1 MKNKCV
7 VSICI
12 PTCKR
17 SEIMDITLQSIY
29 SQGVDSSLFEVCIS
43 DNSETNE
50 TKNLIENKYDNIG
63 NIVYK
68 KSNCKGF
75 MNSIEALK
83 LGSANILK
91 LHNDYSKF
99 KPGMLQ
105 KFIDS
110 VRYNQNEDF
119 LNFFSMGSLKNKDK
133 QLTFD
138 NFNDFLGNIHYYS
151 TWSSAFSINKSDF
164 DKLMLRDIEVDQMF
178 PHTTLLYSLYDKTK
192 YIVDDVAYVENLP
205 LKKKGG
211 YNLIDNFVRIYLT
224 MTKGLLE
231 KKKISGSTYNKIQRG
246 IIKFCAQW
254 ENIVKFDNKYYFVF
268 DNKEKIILETCGRCN
283 VMSYKCWG
291 FYYFFRIGLRVLV
304 KKVWNVVKGKK
315 DFEN

>member
-1 MKNKCV
+1 MKSKCS

-17 SEIMDITLQSIY
+17 SEIIDIMLQSIY

-50 TKNLIENKYDNIG
+50 TKNLIENKYG
-63 NIVYK
+63 NISNLVYK

-110 VRYNQNEDF
+110 VRYNQSEDF
-119 LNFFSMGSLKNKDK
+119 QIFFSMGSLKNKNK

-164 DKLMLRDIEVDQMF
+164 DKLMLSGIAVDRMF
-178 PHTTLLYSLYDKTK
+178 PHTTLLYSLYDKKK

-224 MTKGLLE
+224 MTLNLLSQGVIG
-231 KKKISGSTYNKIQRG
+231 KCTYDKIQYG
-246 IIKFCAQW
+246 IIKFCAYW
-254 ENIVKFDNKYYFVF
+254 ENIVKFDDKYFFSF
-268 DNKEKIILETCGRCN
+268 DNKEKIILETCGHCD
-283 VMSYKCWG
+283 VMCYKLWSV
-291 FYYFFRIGLRVLV
+291 YYFLRIGIKVLV
-304 KKVWNVVKGKK
+304 KKVWNVVKGMKI
-315 DFEN
+315 